1 MTDDDP
7 NYPINSVPSV
17 SVAADDDSTDDNY
30 ETVTATQMVM
40 RRTSA
45 RKKRP
50 PLPKVS
56 WKLVIPNFDWQKNEG
71 ILRVFENPLDI
82 GVESSRDGQL
92 SKKEEYN
99 EDDEEFEEIDPP
111 AEETLILQSTL
122 Q

>member
-7 NYPINSVPSV
+7 NYRIKAVPSA

-50 PLPKVS
+50 PLPKVNT
-56 WKLVIPNFDWQKNEG
+56 KLVISYF
-71 ILRVFENPLDI
+71 V
-82 GVESSRDGQL
+82 
-92 SKKEEYN
+92 
-99 EDDEEFEEIDPP
+99 
-111 AEETLILQSTL
+111 
-122 Q
+122 